1 MLPDPHPKTPLHDH
15 VQSED
20 VQICGVV
27 ASLAKSHRVGQRILD
42 QGQDGIV
49 EEYVL

>member
-1 MLPDPHPKTPLHDH
+1 MMLDPHPKTPLHDH

-27 ASLAKSHRVGQRILD
+27 ASLAKSRRVGQRIRD

-49 EEYVL
+49 EGYVL